1 MNTVF
6 MVEDEVLL
14 TDLFEEYVGLNP
26 ELKHL
31 GSCGDGSIAM
41 QRCIELKPEVIV
53 LDIRLPG
60 VNGLEMLV
68 ELREKLSESKVIVF
82 SGSVDARTVK
92 TVLDGDAHG
101 FVEKSYGLEE
111 LMRGVQTVLTGE
123 RYYSPGARD
132 YVRRLSR
139 TAS

>member
-14 TDLFEEYVGLNP
+14 TDLFDEYVGSNP
-26 ELKHL
+26 ELKHI

-41 QRCIELKPEVIV
+41 QRCIELKAEVIV

-101 FVEKSYGLEE
+101 FVEK
-111 LMRGVQTVLTGE
+111 
-123 RYYSPGARD
+123 
-132 YVRRLSR
+132 
-139 TAS
+139 